1 MRSFKHNIKHFLGFK
16 DNKHYNII
24 MSKYIEEEQYNNY
37 FKDRILKKEKD
48 HQTLESIL
56 CNLMYLISVINKLD
70 EFTSVEPQLNKLI
83 ISIENVINT
92 QPLY

>member
-1 MRSFKHNIKHFLGFK
+1 
-16 DNKHYNII
+16 

-37 FKDRILKKEKD
+37 FKERIIKKEKD

>member
-1 MRSFKHNIKHFLGFK
+1 
-16 DNKHYNII
+16 

-37 FKDRILKKEKD
+37 FKDRIIKKEKD
-48 HQTLESIL
+48 YQTLESIL

>member
-1 MRSFKHNIKHFLGFK
+1 
-16 DNKHYNII
+16 

-37 FKDRILKKEKD
+37 FKDRIIKKEKD

-70 EFTSVEPQLNKLI
+70 EFTSVEPQLNQLI

>member
-1 MRSFKHNIKHFLGFK
+1 
-16 DNKHYNII
+16 

-56 CNLMYLISVINKLD
+56 CNLMYLISLVNNSDELISTIPKINEMIMIVEKL
-70 EFTSVEPQLNKLI
+70 LNL
-83 ISIENVINT
+83 NT